1 VKKSYYLIG
10 LLLLIIIAGVLFCY
24 KQGQLKTEGSYYD
37 NLSDFSVQ
45 DMGEKTER
53 SPLAKAYMESITYE
67 IIDMDKEAM
76 NATVKVSVPQ
86 VSDALVQMVDQALA
100 DNPNESVEQIKERI
114 MLDFQNC
121 LETDTLPRRT
131 QTLTVPVER
140 TFFEYRLAPDETWYD
155 FTIGELDELY
165 LEYFRMMI
173 GELTNEASD
182 N

>member
-1 VKKSYYLIG
+1 
-10 LLLLIIIAGVLFCY
+10 
-24 KQGQLKTEGSYYD
+24 
-37 NLSDFSVQ
+37 
-45 DMGEKTER
+45 
-53 SPLAKAYMESITYE
+53 
-67 IIDMDKEAM
+67 
-76 NATVKVSVPQ
+76 
-86 VSDALVQMVDQALA
+86 MVDQALA